1 MHRDTG
7 RILGDATQVRTGRL
21 TVVGSIWGVRKICLR
36 IVIYKC
42 NNFPE
47 KYLPPPPQNLLDI
60 VCTSLYNE
68 SKRRYIMTEEEYRQE
83 EVDQVLSGEPLIH
96 ERNPDTDEVR
106 TRRRIEPVQEP
117 IYVNEMAEAVRILQ
131 RIEDKLDAAIGRMK

>member
-1 MHRDTG
+1 
-7 RILGDATQVRTGRL
+7 
-21 TVVGSIWGVRKICLR
+21 
-36 IVIYKC
+36 
-42 NNFPE
+42 
-47 KYLPPPPQNLLDI
+47 
-60 VCTSLYNE
+60 
-68 SKRRYIMTEEEYRQE
+68 MTEEEYRQE
-83 EVDQVLSGEPLIH
+83 EVNQVLSGEPLIH